1 VIHRTHIG
9 WEIWGAGVALGVLA
23 GASVGACGLP
33 GATSGPSPTPMGSGG
48 AEASSSSRGPSA
60 SSGHQVG
67 TGGMGGTSA
76 SGGGGSAGAT
86 ASAASTGGG
95 PGGATASSS
104 TGPTRSCTDEYGSAP
119 GFYLCVE
126 TPTYCDF
133 NLNTG
138 SGATSCG
145 ATCSQLGGMCIIEM
159 DNLGNCDLFTDG
171 GFACDD
177 SHFGTT
183 LCRCSHF

>member
-1 VIHRTHIG
+1 MG
-9 WEIWGAGVALGVLA
+9 GAGGTA
-23 GASVGACGLP
+23 GA
-33 GATSGPSPTPMGSGG
+33 GP
-48 AEASSSSRGPSA
+48 AQAASS
-60 SSGHQVG
+60 
-67 TGGMGGTSA
+67 T
-76 SGGGGSAGAT
+76 
-86 ASAASTGGG
+86 GG

-104 TGPTRSCTDEYGSAP
+104 STGPTLSCTDEYGTAP
-119 GFYLCVE
+119 GFFLCVE
-126 TPTYCDF
+126 TPTTCDF

-145 ATCSQLGGMCIIEM
+145 ATCAQLGGACIIEM

-183 LCRCSHF
+183 LCRCTHF